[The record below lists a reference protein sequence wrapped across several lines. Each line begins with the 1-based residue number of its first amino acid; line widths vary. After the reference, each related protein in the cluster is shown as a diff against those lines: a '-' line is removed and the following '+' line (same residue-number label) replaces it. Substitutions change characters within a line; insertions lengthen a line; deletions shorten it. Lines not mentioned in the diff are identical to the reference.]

1 MHSCGEG
8 APVRVVRAIKGYE
21 SLQGLD
27 SVFLSELCH
36 SLLLVHRLLV
46 SFLFGTVLS
55 SLLLP
60 HLV

>member
-1 MHSCGEG
+1 M
-8 APVRVVRAIKGYE
+8 RVVRAIKGYE